1 MQYAKSMKEIEK
13 VYRTKKKEEA
23 SHWAAPGAQ
32 PGNSPT
38 PAEPAQPRAP
48 FCFLFYFI
56 FFALT
61 GGTALSSPTPSR
73 FLFPV
78 TEPAVHAPLPPR

>member
-13 VYRTKKKEEA
+13 VYRTKKKKEEA

-48 FCFLFYFI
+48 FCFLFYFL
-56 FFALT
+56 FFCTDGWDRLVIPNPQPFPF
-61 GGTALSSPTPSR
+61 SSN
-73 FLFPV
+73 
-78 TEPAVHAPLPPR
+78 